1 MEFRLPDG
9 LLIGWRAKENGQAK
23 ERPSASQLKSIRMKT
38 DSAGLALVVGAL
50 VGQGI
55 ISGCKPSTAEPTKAA
70 TLPIGVQV
78 VQPKRG
84 SITRNVTL
92 PGEIKSYQQA
102 TLYAKVAG
110 YLRTI
115 TVDKGDRVKEGD
127 LIADIEVPEMLADL
141 ARYKAEVEV
150 AELDYHRLSESQ
162 KKLPDLVVPQTVD
175 NAKGKLDVAKA
186 SLERT
191 ETLLG
196 FARITAPF
204 SGVITK
210 RMVDPGAFIP
220 AATSGSAAQN
230 AAMVTLADF
239 NRVRVQVAVP
249 EMEASHIATDQ
260 PVKVTADGLPG
271 RSFDGKI
278 TRFSYTLDEAT
289 KTMLAEIELPNPN
302 LELRPGM
309 YAIVKI
315 GIERKEDALL
325 VPVDALVVE
334 RASAFVFT
342 VNDHQARKTRVQT
355 GFNDGTNAEIVSGVK
370 PEQPVILVGKRV
382 LSDGQA
388 VKPSEAK

>member
-1 MEFRLPDG
+1 VLTRVKNKQM
-9 LLIGWRAKENGQAK
+9 
-23 ERPSASQLKSIRMKT
+23 
-38 DSAGLALVVGAL
+38 GLALVVAAL

-55 ISGCKPSTAEPTKAA
+55 ISGCKPSTTETTKEVAPPLA
-70 TLPIGVQV
+70 VQV

-84 SITRNVTL
+84 SITRNVAL
-92 PGEIKSYQQA
+92 PGEIKAYQQA

-110 YLRTI
+110 YLKTI

-150 AELDYHRLSESQ
+150 AELDYKRLSESQ

-196 FARITAPF
+196 FAKIAAPF

-230 AAMVTLADF
+230 AAIVTLTDF

-249 EMEASHIATDQ
+249 ELETSLIATDQ
-260 PVKVTADGLPG
+260 PVKMTLDGLPG
-271 RSFDGKI
+271 RSFEGKI

-289 KTMLAEIELPNPN
+289 KTMLAEVELPNPK

-315 GIERKEDALL
+315 GIERKDDALL
-325 VPVDALVVE
+325 VPVDALVIE
-334 RASAFVFT
+334 RAGAFVFT
-342 VNDHQARKTRVQT
+342 VNDNKAKKTRVQT
-355 GFNDGTNAEIVSGVK
+355 GFNDGTNVQIVSGVK
-370 PEQPVILVGKRV
+370 PEQPLILVGKRV

-388 VKPSEAK
+388 VKLSEGK

>member
-1 MEFRLPDG
+1 MNNNPAG
-9 LLIGWRAKENGQAK
+9 VALLVIG
-23 ERPSASQLKSIRMKT
+23 
-38 DSAGLALVVGAL
+38 L

-55 ISGCKPSTAEPTKAA
+55 ISGCKPPTAEPTKDAPPPVA
-70 TLPIGVQV
+70 VQV

-84 SITRNVTL
+84 PITRSITL
-92 PGEIKSYQQA
+92 PGEVKAYQQA

-110 YLRTI
+110 YLKTI
-115 TVDKGDRVKEGD
+115 AVDKGDRVKEGD

-150 AELDYHRLSESQ
+150 AELDYKRLSESQ

-175 NAKGKLDVAKA
+175 NAKGKLDVARA

-196 FARITAPF
+196 FAKITAPF
-204 SGVITK
+204 SGVITR

-230 AAMVTLADF
+230 AAIVTLTDF

-249 EMEASHIATDQ
+249 ELETWLVATDQ
-260 PVKVTADGLPG
+260 PVKMTVDGLPG

-278 TRFSYTLDEAT
+278 SRFAYALDEAS
-289 KTMLAEIELPNPN
+289 KTMLAEIDLANPK
-302 LELRPGM
+302 LVLRPGM
-309 YAIVKI
+309 YALVKI

-325 VPVDALVVE
+325 LPAETVLIE
-334 RASAFVFT
+334 RAGASVFT
-342 VNDHQARKTRVQT
+342 IIENK
-355 GFNDGTNAEIVSGVK
+355 
-370 PEQPVILVGKRV
+370 
-382 LSDGQA
+382 
-388 VKPSEAK
+388 AKKVT